1 MGSKLTQASVQ
12 LRTLEG
18 RRVNLW
24 LRNGSQ
30 LDGVEVIS
38 AGRGGLSSLWLEVN
52 GTDLF
57 IEKTEILDIHE
68 VRGDRAA

>member
-1 MGSKLTQASVQ
+1 M
-12 LRTLEG
+12 
-18 RRVNLW
+18 NLW